1 MKDDNSSRLAKI
13 GMTLGLVQSISHVKI
28 QYLQAFLVSN
38 KTSWI
43 LCTENESLIKTLISF
58 EKSDHF
64 YGKMKQENR
73 QSEITETSLRKR
85 VTLMED
91 RKREVWKWLNTE
103 NESMRL
109 K

>member
-1 MKDDNSSRLAKI
+1 MKYDNSSRLARI
-13 GMTLGLVQSISHVKI
+13 GMTLGLVWSISHVKI

-64 YGKMKQENR
+64 YGKMEQENR
-73 QSEITETSLRKR
+73 QSKMTETSSRK
-85 VTLMED
+85 
-91 RKREVWKWLNTE
+91 
-103 NESMRL
+103 ESDLDGR
-109 K
+109 